1 MRYWLPV
8 LACAVAVGA
17 GSADTVT
24 LPVVAD
30 TNISEYPSERSF
42 NYGAASHIRLKGIQM
57 FGLFRFDLEPIRGW
71 RVERASL
78 FVRVTGEDHL
88 LRTLGV
94 YTVACDWDEGQS
106 AGEEGTGATFLRASA
121 PDRTWGPGPDFL
133 SVSFTHGNT
142 LADYADI
149 TRHPDGWIELLV
161 APRAVHAMLVGAS
174 YGLLITDE
182 KGQTMANNDVYSR
195 EQAASKPYL
204 IVEGS
209 PAQAPV
215 PPGVTDLRVLPDP
228 DSATYDDGGARVE
241 WTEGAGAFCY
251 RVTVGGAE
259 LPRWLVPW
267 PAGTGGEQSLPLR
280 GVLRPGQDVTV
291 TVTPVSATGQ
301 PGPVAEARGTAS
313 AARPRPAPL
322 PDPPPVVVPVT
333 RPTNSPSVSLAWC
346 EDVLKVHPITGN
358 VLEIAGPERYG
369 AAAIADAQPNATGIA
384 LSSGRNEFVAATLV
398 VTPTSAPAADLSVT
412 ATSLIGPGG
421 SLPAPD
427 LFRLWYVRD
436 GEWMPEVCVPL
447 SGPLSVPAADN
458 GIAGQRNQSVLL
470 DLYVPHDA
478 APGNYT
484 GEVRVSAPGEE
495 PAVMPVVL
503 RVAPVA
509 LPDRL
514 SFVLELNSYGDVS
527 GQYGVDGTSAEYAL
541 IEREYHRLAHRHR
554 ANWDPL
560 PYSQA
565 SNPTPGMVPPLT
577 GAGAQT
583 RVADWTAWD
592 ARYGPLLDGSA
603 FADLPR
609 SGVPVHSMY
618 LPFCEGW
625 PASISLYTAGV
636 QTKEYP
642 QLIVDHAMAA
652 PPIEQAFPAL
662 YKGTFGAVLS
672 DYRTHIEQRGWN
684 QTWLQFYMN
693 DKYYFKDPKQGGRG
707 TSWWLLDEPMHR
719 DDWLALRFYALMM
732 RQATDASAVRF
743 VSRGDIS
750 RPQWQ
755 PSWMGGAFDLECV
768 AGELFEHHGL
778 CMDLQREARAV
789 GRPLTFWHYGT
800 CNDVG
805 RTDLECVAWALS
817 AYLAGADGI
826 LPWNTIGSD
835 SSFEQADATAI
846 LYPGRRFGIEGPV
859 ASLRLKAMRRGAQ
872 DCEYLN
878 MLAAARGLDR
888 ADLRTVAA
896 PMLGIEAQTV
906 RQYAEDA
913 GALRFV
919 GQSATT
925 FARLRESLRLAL
937 AGGR

>member
-1 MRYWLPV
+1 MRSWLPV
-8 LACAVAVGA
+8 LACAVAVGT
-17 GSADTVT
+17 GSADTVP
-24 LPVVAD
+24 LPVIAD
-30 TNISEYPSERSF
+30 TNISEYPSERAF

-57 FGLFRFDLEPIRGW
+57 FGLFKFDLEPIRGW

-78 FVRVTGEDHL
+78 FLRATREDHL

-106 AGEEGTGATFLRASA
+106 AGEDGPGATFLRASA
-121 PDRTWGPGPDFL
+121 PDHGWGPGQDFL
-133 SVSFTHGNT
+133 SVSFTHANT
-142 LADYADI
+142 FVDYADI
-149 TRHPDGWIELLV
+149 TRHPDGWVELPV

-174 YGLLITDE
+174 YGLLVTDE

-195 EQAASKPYL
+195 EQAASRPHL
-204 IVEGS
+204 VVEGS
-209 PAQAPV
+209 PGQAPI
-215 PPGVTDLRVLPDP
+215 PAPVTDLSVAADP
-228 DSATYDDGGARVE
+228 EAATYDSGGARVE
-241 WTEGAGAFCY
+241 WADGEGAFCY
-251 RVTVGGAE
+251 RVTVDGVE
-259 LPRWLVPW
+259 LPPRLAPW
-267 PAGTGGEQSLPLR
+267 PAPPGGKQSLPLR
-280 GVLRPGQDVTV
+280 GVLQSGQDVTV
-291 TVTPVSATGQ
+291 TVTPVNLTGQ
-301 PGPVAEARGTAS
+301 PGPAAEARGQAS
-313 AARPRPAPL
+313 PARPRPVPL
-322 PDPPPVVVPVT
+322 PDPPAT
-333 RPTNSPSVSLAWC
+333 ALTAARPTNSTSVSLTWC
-346 EDVLKVHPITGN
+346 EDVLKVHPISGN
-358 VLEIAGPERYG
+358 VLEIAGAERYG
-369 AAAIADAQPNATGIA
+369 AAPVADAQPDGSGITLA
-384 LSSGRNEFVAATLV
+384 AGRNEFVAATLV
-398 VTPTSAPAADLSVT
+398 VTPTSVPAASLGVAAT
-412 ATSLIGPGG
+412 ALTGPGG

-447 SGPLSVPAADN
+447 SGPLSVPAVDN
-458 GIAGQRNQSVLL
+458 GVAGQRNQSVLL
-470 DLYVPHDA
+470 DFYVPHDA
-478 APGNYT
+478 APGDYS
-484 GEVRVSAPGEE
+484 GEVRVAAPGEE
-495 PAVMPVVL
+495 PAVMPVLL
-503 RVAPVA
+503 RVAPVT

-527 GQYGVDGTSAEYAL
+527 GQYGVDGTSAEYAA
-541 IEREYHRLAHRHR
+541 IEREYHRLAHQHR

-565 SNPTPGMVPPLT
+565 SNPTPCMVPPLT
-577 GAGAQT
+577 GTGAQA
-583 RVADWTAWD
+583 RIADWTAWD

-609 SGVPVHSMY
+609 AGVPVHSMY

-625 PASISLYTAGV
+625 PASISLYTAAV
-636 QTKEYP
+636 PTKEYP
-642 QLIVDHAMAA
+642 QLVIDHAMTA

-662 YKGTFGAVLS
+662 YTDTFEAVLK
-672 DYRTHIEQRGWN
+672 DYRTHIERRGCD
-684 QTWLQFYMN
+684 QTWLQLYMN

-732 RQATDASAVRF
+732 RQATDGSTAPF

-755 PSWMGGAFDLECV
+755 PSWMMSLFDLECV

-778 CMDLQREARAV
+778 CMDLQREARAA
-789 GRPLTFWHYGT
+789 GRPIVFWHYGT

-805 RTDLECVAWALS
+805 RSNLECVAWALS

-835 SSFEQADATAI
+835 SSYERPDATAI

-878 MLAAARGLDR
+878 MLATARGLDR
-888 ADLRTVAA
+888 ADLRTLVG
-896 PMLGIEAQTV
+896 PKLGLEAQTV
-906 RQYAEDA
+906 QRYAEDA
-913 GALRFV
+913 GTLRFD
-919 GQSATT
+919 GLSADT
-925 FARLRESLRLAL
+925 FGRLRESLRA
-937 AGGR
+937 AVATAP